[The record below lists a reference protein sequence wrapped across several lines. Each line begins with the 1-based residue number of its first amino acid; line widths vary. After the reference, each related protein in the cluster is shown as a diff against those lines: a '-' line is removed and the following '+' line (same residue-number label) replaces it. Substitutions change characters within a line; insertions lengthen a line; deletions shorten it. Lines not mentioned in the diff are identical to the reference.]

1 MNDSVGVD
9 HIAHKHLIAPL
20 VRLDLITDSGFS
32 LLMEL
37 VSNPN
42 CMYVHFAPPCG
53 TASRARDIQRHGQ
66 RMPARARS
74 DEHPDGLPDL
84 EPSLPTLFTKPPP
97 RRSRPASMLA
107 SWSAWRTLAEATFGK
122 RLNGVSLREV

>member
-9 HIAHKHLIAPL
+9 HIAHKHLIARL

-37 VSNPN
+37 ISNPN

-74 DEHPDGLPDL
+74 DEHPHELPDL
-84 EPSLPTLFTKPPP
+84 EPSLRARVEAASTLYESTAKAVKACVDAGKLVSVENPG
-97 RRSRPASMLA
+97 RSYFLA
-107 SWSAWRTLAEATFGK
+107 
-122 RLNGVSLREV
+122 NV

>member
-20 VRLDLITDSGFS
+20 VRLDLATDSGFS

-37 VSNPN
+37 ISNPN

-53 TASRARDIQRHGQ
+53 TASRKLLGPNCVGTSYVVLRCGSVPVPRH
-66 RMPARARS
+66 PARRLR
-74 DEHPDGLPDL
+74 G
-84 EPSLPTLFTKPPP
+84 PT
-97 RRSRPASMLA
+97 RVAQ
-107 SWSAWRTLAEATFGK
+107 
-122 RLNGVSLREV
+122 